1 MLVKWKN
8 VLLELWI
15 VSFFHRIASDVN
27 KSKLLKLNP
36 KREEEQK
43 IRIWK
48 LIPVRFQTVDE
59 HHKGVFWT

>member
-15 VSFFHRIASDVN
+15 VSFYHRIASDVS